1 MVEIRPGL
9 SRSEVADW
17 LREHAID
24 SVRIEGTNLD
34 GTLIGKV
41 VSTKKFL
48 SGLET
53 GFAFAD
59 IAAFGLDLG
68 NVAYFGFA
76 LPPWRTNMGDIL
88 LRADTSTL
96 CVWEPGRASVIGDF
110 WTVDGSPLSACPRQ
124 ALRRVTAD
132 AADRGYRIKVA
143 VEMEATVFEEPLR
156 QARLK
161 GYRDLTPLGGES
173 GACYVLA
180 KSADWDTYMRTVAA
194 RLDELAIPWEAWN
207 DEAAS
212 GQVELNLEIADP
224 LTVADRWARARQVM
238 REVADRL
245 GHSVTFMAKWCDEF
259 GQASHLNVSLERDGT
274 NVFYAPDGPSELM
287 THFLGGV
294 MASMP
299 GTTSL
304 ALPWITSY
312 RRLVDLEG
320 PPTTVTWGVGNKT
333 TAIRAVVGHPAY
345 SRIEHRVPGSDSN
358 VYLVLAAVLGSGLA
372 GIAERREPPPPSDLM
387 AWSLPS
393 DAERLPRTISQAAE
407 ALERDTV
414 LSDALGRELIDYWV
428 GTRRWEWLSYHLH
441 GGGPDSALTEW
452 EARRYF
458 ELA

>member
-1 MVEIRPGL
+1 MDEVRTQL
-9 SRSEVADW
+9 SRSEAEQW
-17 LREHAID
+17 LAEHAIT
-24 SVRIEGTNLD
+24 SVRVEGTNLD
-34 GTLIGKV
+34 GTLIGKN
-41 VSTKKFL
+41 VSVAKFL
-48 SGLET
+48 SGLES

-76 LPPWRTNMGDIL
+76 MPPWRTNMGDIF
-88 LRADTSTL
+88 LRVDTTTL

-110 WTVDGSPLSACPRQ
+110 WTADGKPLSACPRH
-124 ALRRVTAD
+124 ALRRAMTGAGEQ
-132 AADRGYRIKVA
+132 GYGIKVA
-143 VEMEATVFEEPLR
+143 VEMEATVFEESLQ
-156 QARLK
+156 QARLR
-161 GYRDLTPLGGES
+161 GYRDLTPLGGAA

-180 KSADWDTYMRTVAA
+180 KSGDWDAYMRAVVA

-212 GQVELNLEIADP
+212 GQVELNLAIGDP
-224 LTVADRWARARQVM
+224 LTVADRWVRARQVM

-259 GQASHLNVSLERDGT
+259 GQASHLNLSLERDGA
-274 NVFYAPDGPSELM
+274 NAFYAPDGPSELM

-304 ALPWITSY
+304 AMPWITSY

-320 PPTTVTWGVGNKT
+320 PPTTVSWGVGNKT

-345 SRIEHRVPGSDSN
+345 SRIEYRVPGSDSN
-358 VYLVLAAVLGSGLA
+358 VYLVLAAVIGTGLA
-372 GIAERREPPPPSDLM
+372 GVDQRREPPPPSDLM
-387 AWSLPS
+387 AWRLPAG
-393 DAERLPRTISQAAE
+393 AERLPRTMTTAAE
-407 ALERDTV
+407 ALAGDKA
-414 LSDALGRELIDYWV
+414 LSAALGQELIDYWI
-428 GTRRWEWLSYHLH
+428 GTRRWEWLTYHRH
-441 GGGPDSALTEW
+441 GGGPDSDLTGW